1 MVGLIGLVKRGPP
14 AMGLAQ
20 EQQPVLELPLAFV
33 QLMDK
38 QISSVKKTHG
48 GYCNAATVML

>member
-38 QISSVKKTHG
+38 QISPVKKTHG